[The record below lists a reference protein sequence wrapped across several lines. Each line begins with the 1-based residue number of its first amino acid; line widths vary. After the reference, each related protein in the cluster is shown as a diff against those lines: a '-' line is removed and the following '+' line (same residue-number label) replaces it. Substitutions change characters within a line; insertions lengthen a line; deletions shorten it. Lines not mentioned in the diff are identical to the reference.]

1 MEGND
6 YNLWILC
13 FFVMSEMMKRRLGG
27 NPNANERE
35 IATPHVTL
43 IKKVVDRGCR
53 LLRFHHCANF
63 MSINRFIKCNF
74 PPLWGIVSRITE
86 IGRVSSEDEKR
97 VSSL

>member
-1 MEGND
+1 MAT
-6 YNLWILC
+6 
-13 FFVMSEMMKRRLGG
+13 
-27 NPNANERE
+27 PNANERE

-63 MSINRFIKCNF
+63 MSINRFIKCDF

-86 IGRVSSEDEKR
+86 IGGVSSEDEKR
-97 VSSL
+97 VSSRGTR